1 MTRSEIE
8 SWLRDWMSED
18 LDMSTDIIEAD
29 RTLGSYGMDAESLER
44 LACDIEDFFEEPLES
59 GLIQKRATLSKL
71 IRELCI
77 LMDTDEEDLSYEAPV
92 TDLALLADIGFGK
105 VA

>member
-8 SWLRDWMSED
+8 SWLRDWMSEE
-18 LDMSTDIIEAD
+18 LDMAADVIEAD
-29 RTLGSYGMDAESLER
+29 RTLGSYGIGADALER

-59 GLIQKRATLSKL
+59 GLIQKRATLSRL
-71 IRELCI
+71 TRDLCI
-77 LMDTDEEDLSYEAPV
+77 LMGTDEEDLSYEAPM
-92 TDLALLADIGFGK
+92 TDLALLADIGLGK